1 MYWKKTVPI
10 CSLYKD
16 KPWNIANQINHS
28 KNDGDM
34 VDKLAKCLLAIF
46 VNQLSCVMYIAMT
59 MTSSFM
65 KRNKKVCVRG
75 NLVSYVII
83 RFVFCRNGR
92 DEMFTRIMYAEKI
105 RIVHMRR
112 FWNIRTEKWG
122 NIPNYVN
129 SYFSLNSAIQSAKF
143 SFEASYY
150 FLVTPR

>member
-1 MYWKKTVPI
+1 
-10 CSLYKD
+10 
-16 KPWNIANQINHS
+16 
-28 KNDGDM
+28 M

-105 RIVHMRR
+105 KDCAHEKVLKYPYGKMRKY
-112 FWNIRTEKWG
+112 T
-122 NIPNYVN
+122 
-129 SYFSLNSAIQSAKF
+129 
-143 SFEASYY
+143 
-150 FLVTPR
+150 